1 MSFSNQDEN
10 REDLRKTKI
19 TKELSRTLKAL
30 QGQQLLDEPVYS
42 NELSNKLC
50 DILEAIFLHGL
61 KEPVAHKLRMFM
73 QQNSGQ
79 VSTLNFWKFVCKFT
93 HKNVISQILELK
105 QIKTDVGY
113 CRVWVRMA
121 LNDGLLC
128 SYIDAMTA
136 DHSTLESFYYQLAYL
151 RDIEQPDIFKSYV
164 QGLMAFQFELPYN
177 SSVLNSWMNT
187 PLLLAG
193 IEGAIV
199 PEEEEEQPP
208 PRRNESVGTNTDSID
223 DLDANTDTADLTSS
237 TLTPGADS
245 SLSSNPFTASTI
257 STAESDTN
265 TITNDDADAILNDN
279 TTEKTSKVSGS
290 IHQNPETLSQT
301 TKSDASKT
309 NVESTCAIQ
318 SAASA
323 KQASGDG
330 QSDKTRKIET
340 RTVIKNSNKKSH
352 LTETSKAPIVDNSK
366 HKSSKTSKQKSG
378 NIDCQQPQ
386 QKRPST
392 LNIGNSPG
400 GNSLNLGNSLE
411 IASGW
416 SSVFLED
423 PVPVTSISSASEAF
437 TEHAEIVVVQDAEN
451 FESLVENYA
460 REHTL
465 SPIPFGEIAD
475 NSPEHKNGHKPE
487 RSEKDSQTR
496 ISNLMQICN
505 EKGIANQ
512 NYQCKSCPS
521 PLGLLY
527 GKPLVCTYDG
537 CYYCSDCHRNDEF
550 YIPSRIIF
558 NWDFSKHKVSV
569 KNFEFLKEIQE
580 YPLIDIDKVNPELY
594 DYISDMRDTKLLRIR
609 LAHLSSYLF
618 TCKKSVA
625 EKFRQSLWP
634 KEYLYEDIHLY
645 SVIDFLQIQSGH
657 LQAMLKKCLKT
668 ASKHVYECGLCS
680 QKGFICEIC
689 KSSQVIYPF
698 EMDTTH
704 RCEQCKAVYHKTCM
718 NLKDQCPKCE
728 RRRQRFM
735 KIGPMSTSPDPDY
748 DVIPWDST

>member
-30 QGQQLLDEPVYS
+30 QAQQLLDEPVYS

-73 QQNSGQ
+73 QQNTGQ

-93 HKNVISQILELK
+93 HKNVISQIQELK

-151 RDIEQPDIFKSYV
+151 RDLEQPGIFKSYV

-193 IEGAIV
+193 IEGALM
-199 PEEEEEQPP
+199 PEEEQPK
-208 PRRNESVGTNTDSID
+208 NESVGTNTDTTD
-223 DLDANTDTADLTSS
+223 DTNTDTADLTSS

-245 SLSSNPFTASTI
+245 SISTNPFTASTI
-257 STAESDTN
+257 STAESDSN
-265 TITNDDADAILNDN
+265 TLTFDDADATHSDNSTALAKGPKVSENSQQNHETPSEPIINNSVKPNPESSCTIIEDNRADNN
-279 TTEKTSKVSGS
+279 TTKKETNSVLTNSKKTHHPTGVGKAPNINNNNNKTSK
-290 IHQNPETLSQT
+290 E
-301 TKSDASKT
+301 SK
-309 NVESTCAIQ
+309 
-318 SAASA
+318 
-323 KQASGDG
+323 G
-330 QSDKTRKIET
+330 
-340 RTVIKNSNKKSH
+340 
-352 LTETSKAPIVDNSK
+352 
-366 HKSSKTSKQKSG
+366 KSG
-378 NIDCQQPQ
+378 NIQCQQSRQ
-386 QKRPST
+386 RPNT

-423 PVPVTSISSASEAF
+423 PVPVPALASAPEPF
-437 TEHAEIVVVQDAEN
+437 TEPAEIVVVQDAEN
-451 FESLVENYA
+451 FESLVENYT
-460 REHTL
+460 REHRL
-465 SPIPFGEIAD
+465 SPIPFGEIAES
-475 NSPEHKNGHKPE
+475 SPENKNGHTKD
-487 RSEKDSQTR
+487 RSEKDHQTR
-496 ISNLMQICN
+496 IGNLMRICN
-505 EKGIANQ
+505 EKGIASQ
-512 NYQCKSCPS
+512 DYQCNSCPS

-537 CYYCSDCHRNDEF
+537 CYYCTDCHHNDEF

-558 NWDFSKHKVSV
+558 NWDFSKYKVCV
-569 KNFEFLKEIQE
+569 RNLEFLKEIQE
-580 YPLIDIDKVNPELY
+580 YPLIDIDKINPELY
-594 DYISDMRDTKLLRIR
+594 DYISDMRDTKYLRIR

-634 KEYLYEDIHLY
+634 KEYLYEDIHIY
-645 SVIDFLQIQSGH
+645 SIIDFLQIQSGQ
-657 LQAMLKKCLKT
+657 LQAMLKKSLKT

-689 KSSQVIYPF
+689 KNPQVIYPF

-718 NLKDQCPKCE
+718 NLKGQCPKCE

-735 KIGPMSTSPDPDY
+735 KIGPVSTSPEPEY
-748 DVIPWDST
+748 DVIPWDTT